1 VRRGS
6 RIREF
11 RLDPR
16 LPFENSEPVALIYD
30 TEGAALGRLH
40 DRLQRLHFR
49 VAYAR
54 ELTDFGELLDAE
66 NDRLRAVLVPT
77 KLPSNELSSLF
88 ERAAG
93 EHPVRPPSWVVVGS
107 RPGEPERA
115 LLRDLGVRL
124 ALWEPCDDTTLRF
137 VVNEAL
143 CLHREIELRRS
154 QRVCTPLVARVH
166 SNDRR
171 LSAPIYNLSVHG
183 AFLEARHLRPLG
195 AQLEVEIPLPGQRLC
210 LNASVV
216 RTNAP
221 GNLKR
226 RSLPLGMGIRFD
238 GIDPALESA
247 LSEYVEARAAR
258 SAV

>member
-1 VRRGS
+1 MRRGS
-6 RIREF
+6 RIREL

-16 LPFENSEPVALIYD
+16 LPFEHSEPVALIYD
-30 TEGAALGRLH
+30 TEGAALGRLQ

-49 VAYAR
+49 VAYAS
-54 ELTDFGELLDAE
+54 DPAKFGDLVEAE
-66 NDRLRAVLVPT
+66 RDRLRAVLVPT
-77 KLPSNELSSLF
+77 NLPRNELSGLF
-88 ERAAG
+88 ERASI
-93 EHPVRPPSWVVVGS
+93 EHLERPPSWVVVGN
-107 RPGEPERA
+107 RPGERERA
-115 LLRDLGVRL
+115 QLRDLGVRL
-124 ALWEPCDDTTLRF
+124 ALWEPCNDTTLRF

-143 CLHREIELRRS
+143 CLHREVESRRS

-171 LSAPIYNLSVHG
+171 LSAPVYNLSIHG
-183 AFLEARHLRPLG
+183 AFLEARHLRPHG
-195 AQLEVEIPLPGQRLC
+195 AQLEVEIPLPGLRLC

-226 RSLPLGMGIRFD
+226 RSLPVGMGIRFD
-238 GIDPALESA
+238 GIDPAVEGA
-247 LSEYVEARAAR
+247 LSAYVEERAAR